1 MKTKPVTFTCRM
13 PRDVVDWID
22 QACLEHGYATRAK
35 FLAAAGLAYGSQPS
49 DELLLGRLS
58 EIAFALHRL
67 AASEGF
73 PPRALSELKR
83 EVRSTMQALRGT
95 VR

>member
-1 MKTKPVTFTCRM
+1 MKAKPVTFTCRM
-13 PRDVVDWID
+13 PRDVVDQID

-35 FLAAAGLAYGSQPS
+35 FLAAAGLTYGSKPG
-49 DELLLGRLS
+49 DELLLSRLS

-67 AASEGF
+67 ATAGAL

-83 EVRSTMQALRGT
+83 EVRSAMKTLREAA
-95 VR
+95 R